1 VFIELSRYLQYYGY
15 HTSGSA
21 LKALFYVEKE
31 RYLNTRGEYYPEFD
45 IEAVFRAV
53 LRREGLNNPFL
64 VESCCK
70 LFRMLS
76 RERFRLYPD
85 SLPALKEIKSHSLPM
100 AMLSNAQNVFFLA
113 EIDMLGLRQFFSY
126 YIVSST
132 WGFRKPDPRLFSVAC
147 TLFKVQPEEAV
158 YIGDDAEVDV
168 RGAQSIGMQT
178 ALIDR
183 RQDQKDRGP
192 KPDYYTV
199 NLRNIWEWLGE
210 SS

>member
-1 VFIELSRYLQYYGY
+1 
-15 HTSGSA
+15 
-21 LKALFYVEKE
+21 
-31 RYLNTRGEYYPEFD
+31 
-45 IEAVFRAV
+45 
-53 LRREGLNNPFL
+53 
-64 VESCCK
+64 
-70 LFRMLS
+70 MLS

-85 SLPALKEIKSHSLPM
+85 SLEALKEIKSHSLPM

-147 TLFKVQPEEAV
+147 TLFKVQPEEAI

-210 SS
+210 SI